1 MIKYT
6 KLFIIFL
13 LAATAF
19 KARAQTTANTSSPYS
34 QYGIGDL
41 SPMILPQNQAMG
53 GISTG
58 TNIINRYSSINPQ
71 NPASYGAIGF
81 TTIDAGLFANTV
93 SLSQT
98 GQSTQKNS
106 NFRLSHLAF
115 AIPVSSSSALSFGLL
130 PYSQVGYNYTKTFKG
145 FGTGSP
151 VDTNLVNNIYSGE
164 GGLSKAY
171 LGYGFTIARNL
182 LLGVNVAYVFGDIKH
197 YQQVE
202 MPELYGALST
212 KVERDN
218 TVGGVSYDFGAQYVW
233 DLSLTRHVTFGYSG
247 SARSQLNSKT
257 SYFASHYTFDNNGN
271 RSTDIDSVINQQNTP
286 GKLVLPQIHH
296 FGISYQQDLKFLVGA
311 DYSVGNWSQLSIGGV
326 NQGMVNS
333 SSLNIGGQYT
343 PNMISLNNYLAT
355 VDYRL
360 GLTLEN
366 TYYNIPNPSGGGS
379 TNIKSKAIT
388 VGVGMP
394 LRGTATSFYKVN
406 ITAELGQRGTLNNGL
421 VKENFVNFRLGF
433 TLNDKWFQRYKFD

>member
-13 LAATAF
+13 LAAIAF
-19 KARAQTTANTSSPYS
+19 QARAQSTANTSSPYS

-41 SPMILPQNQAMG
+41 TPLILPQNQAMG

-71 NPASYGAIGF
+71 NPASYGAIAF
-81 TTIDAGLFANTV
+81 TTIDAGLFGSTV

-115 AIPVSSSSALSFGLL
+115 AIPVSHASALSFGLL

-182 LLGVNVAYVFGDIKH
+182 LLGANVSYIFGDIKH

-202 MPELYGALST
+202 MPELFGSLST

-218 TVGGVSYDFGAQYVW
+218 TVGGVSYDYGAQYIW

-257 SYFASHYTFDNNGN
+257 SYLVSHYTFDSNGN
-271 RSTDIDSVINQQNTP
+271 RSTDIDSTINQQNTP

-311 DYSVGNWSQLSIGGV
+311 DYSVGNWSQLSIGGT
-326 NQGMVNS
+326 NQGMANTS
-333 SSLNIGGQYT
+333 SFNIGGQYT
-343 PNMISLNNYLAT
+343 PNINALGNYLAT
-355 VDYRL
+355 VDYRF
-360 GLTLEN
+360 GIMLEN
-366 TYYNIPNPSGGGS
+366 TYYNVANPSGGGS
-379 TNIKSKAIT
+379 TNIKSKAVT

-394 LRGTATSFYKVN
+394 LRGTLTSFYKMN
-406 ITAELGQRGTLNNGL
+406 LTAEFGQRGTLNNGL
-421 VKENFVNFRLGF
+421 VKENYINFRLGF

>member
-13 LAATAF
+13 LAAIAF
-19 KARAQTTANTSSPYS
+19 QARAQTTANTSSPYS

-41 SPMILPQNQAMG
+41 TPMIMPQNQAMG

-71 NPASYGAIGF
+71 NPASYGAIAL

-93 SLSQT
+93 SLSQN
-98 GQSTQKNS
+98 GQPTQKNS
-106 NFRLSHLAF
+106 NFRLSHVAF

-151 VDTNLVNNIYSGE
+151 VDTNVVNNIYSGE

-182 LLGVNVAYVFGDIKH
+182 LLGVNVSYVFGDIKH

-202 MPELYGALST
+202 MPDLFGSLST

-218 TVGGVSYDFGAQYVW
+218 AVGGVSYDYGAQYIW

-257 SYFASHYTFDNNGN
+257 SYLVSHYTFDANGN
-271 RSTDIDSVINQQNTP
+271 RSTDLDSVTNQQNTP

-296 FGISYQQDLKFLVGA
+296 FGVSYQQDLKFLVGA
-311 DYSVGNWSQLSIGGV
+311 DYSVGNWSQLSIGGT
-326 NQGMVNS
+326 NQGMANTS
-333 SSLNIGGQYT
+333 SINVGGQYT
-343 PNMISLNNYLAT
+343 PNINALGNYLAT
-355 VDYRL
+355 VDYRF
-360 GLTLEN
+360 GIILEN
-366 TYYNIPNPSGGGS
+366 TYYNVPNPSGGGN
-379 TNIKSKAIT
+379 THIASKAVT
-388 VGVGMP
+388 FGVGMP
-394 LRGTATSFYKVN
+394 LRGVNTSFYKMN

-421 VKENFVNFRLGF
+421 VKENYINFRLGF

>member
-19 KARAQTTANTSSPYS
+19 QARAQTTANTSSPYS
-34 QYGIGDL
+34 QFGIGDL
-41 SPMILPQNQAMG
+41 TPMILPQNQAMG

-115 AIPVSSSSALSFGLL
+115 AIPVSHASALSFGLL

-202 MPELYGALST
+202 MPQLYGALST

-257 SYFASHYTFDNNGN
+257 SYLVSHYTFDNNGN
-271 RSTDIDSVINQQNTP
+271 RSTDIDSIINQQNTP
-286 GKLVLPQIHH
+286 GKLILPQIHH
-296 FGISYQQDLKFLVGA
+296 FGVSYQQDLKFLVGA

-326 NQGMVNS
+326 NQGMANS

-366 TYYNIPNPSGGGS
+366 TYYNVANPSGGGS

-394 LRGTATSFYKVN
+394 LRGTTTSFYKMN
-406 ITAELGQRGTLNNGL
+406 ITAEFGQRGTLNNGL